1 MTQSATE
8 AQPKAKKNKLS
19 SGFFRFV
26 LTRFLLIIPTV
37 FILVT
42 IVFFVMR
49 ATGDPISAALGGRLT
64 PEELQKRI
72 HAAGYD
78 RPLIVQYIDY
88 LGGLLHGDLGTTLTY
103 NQKVSTI
110 LTHYGAATFELA
122 FLALIVAL
130 IVGIGLGRIAARKRD
145 HAADAGIRTF
155 AILCYATPVFFLGL
169 ILKLIF
175 AIWLNALPASG
186 RSSLATEMQFSRLV
200 SPTGFYIIDAIQL
213 GDMSV
218 LLDVLRHAVLP
229 ALALG
234 LLTAGVFIRLVRTNV
249 IATYNSGYVEA
260 ARSRGVSEK
269 RLLNKHAWK
278 PALIPIITV
287 MGMQIALM
295 LAGAVLTETTFEWKG
310 LGFMLSQYL
319 KARDFVAVQGIVIL
333 IAIIVAVLLSI
344 FAGVLLGLISGY
356 FGGWVDRVLVV
367 IADAIY
373 SFPSLL
379 LAILMA
385 IMISHG
391 QSGLWSGIFAS
402 GISITVVYIPQYFRT
417 IRAEVIRIKES
428 AYIESA
434 RVVGA
439 STWRIMTK
447 HLFKNSTRTL
457 PVILT
462 LNSSEAILTL
472 AGLGFLGFG
481 IEPTAAAE
489 WGYDLNRAVS
499 DVTAGIWWTAVFP
512 GLAIVLIV
520 LGITLVGESL
530 NDLADPRLR
539 ARKSAGEVVG
549 SIEDTS
555 VDPSQEPGKRNEVVA
570 ELEAAKNPMGAS
582 DKPVTVTDR
591 DPSFVASE
599 WASEEGE

>member
-1 MTQSATE
+1 MTAASA
-8 AQPKAKKNKLS
+8 NK
-19 SGFFRFV
+19 V
-26 LTRFLLIIPTV
+26 TV
-37 FILVT
+37 P
-42 IVFFVMR
+42 
-49 ATGDPISAALGGRLT
+49 GDNRLD
-64 PEELQKRI
+64 E
-72 HAAGYD
+72 
-78 RPLIVQYIDY
+78 
-88 LGGLLHGDLGTTLTY
+88 
-103 NQKVSTI
+103 
-110 LTHYGAATFELA
+110 
-122 FLALIVAL
+122 
-130 IVGIGLGRIAARKRD
+130 
-145 HAADAGIRTF
+145 
-155 AILCYATPVFFLGL
+155 
-169 ILKLIF
+169 LKL
-175 AIWLNALPASG
+175 G
-186 RSSLATEMQFSRLV
+186 
-200 SPTGFYIIDAIQL
+200 
-213 GDMSV
+213 
-218 LLDVLRHAVLP
+218 
-229 ALALG
+229 
-234 LLTAGVFIRLVRTNV
+234 
-249 IATYNSGYVEA
+249 
-260 ARSRGVSEK
+260 
-269 RLLNKHAWK
+269 NKTPFWHK
-278 PALIPIITV
+278 IPIIKELRV
-287 MGMQIALM
+287 AVGWQKGMLITGL
-295 LAGAVLTETTFEWKG
+295 VLTAFF
-310 LGFMLSQYL
+310 LL
-319 KARDFVAVQGIVIL
+319 VAIFAPL
-333 IAIIVAVLLSI
+333 IAPYSYAQLKGADGVSFPAQAAPSSEHIWGTTAGGYDVFSRVVWGARTAVIAIVVAVLLSI
-344 FAGVLLGLISGY
+344 FAGVLLGLVSGY
-356 FGGWVDRVLVV
+356 FGGWVDRVLVM
-367 IADAIY
+367 IADAVY

-428 AYIESA
+428 AYVESA

-457 PVILT
+457 P
-462 LNSSEAILTL
+462 
-472 AGLGFLGFG
+472 
-481 IEPTAAAE
+481 
-489 WGYDLNRAVS
+489 GYDLNRSVS